1 MEGGSRG
8 VITEDPMSPE
18 RGGAWSTVECGLWAG
33 APGSTPNFPTTSWL
47 RDLQLPC
54 LNFLYLQTGYNLSPS
69 TGTLMEVSGGRDGGA
84 VSGCGFTVVT
94 VVTTVALTW
103 VRLSPSGAGTHG
115 LAEPVWL
122 PVSPC
127 AQVWD
132 LLYFQC
138 LVSCLL

>member
-1 MEGGSRG
+1 
-8 VITEDPMSPE
+8 
-18 RGGAWSTVECGLWAG
+18 
-33 APGSTPNFPTTSWL
+33 
-47 RDLQLPC
+47 
-54 LNFLYLQTGYNLSPS
+54 
-69 TGTLMEVSGGRDGGA
+69 MEVSGSRDGGA
-84 VSGCGFTVVT
+84 VSGRGFTVVT

-103 VRLSPSGAGTHG
+103 VRLSPSRAGTHG

-122 PVSPC
+122 PVSPR